1 MNALHSISRRL
12 LTFAAVA
19 AFHVVA
25 PSQPASTA
33 DQSGVTV
40 ANKQK
45 VEAALTAW
53 SNGTGNIADLLSD
66 DIRWTIVGNALVSG
80 TFTGKPDLIEKVLK
94 PFGARFSTSTGR
106 FRPVAIEGIYGD
118 GDVVVALFD
127 GKGTTNDGKPYT
139 NSYAWFL
146 RLKDGLVVDATAL

>member
-1 MNALHSISRRL
+1 VRLRNSR
-12 LTFAAVA
+12 A
-19 AFHVVA
+19 
-25 PSQPASTA
+25 PASVGATLRVVRLKSRSPNRSSRA
-33 DQSGVTV
+33 RTV